1 MAVMDSL
8 LAFTVAATLL
18 TLTPGLDTALV
29 LRTATAEG
37 GKKAFQAALGIN
49 VGCFI
54 WGAMVAFG
62 LGTLI
67 AVSEL
72 AFNILKW
79 CGALYLCWLG
89 IQMIRHPKK
98 DLGGEVSPSVKS
110 HNWFIR
116 GMLGNV
122 LNPKMGVFY
131 VSFLPQFIPQGHSA
145 ILWTFSLVTI
155 HVLLGTLWSLSLIYA
170 TRPLSRLLRR
180 ENVIK
185 WMNRVTGGLF
195 LFFAFKLM
203 LSSRRY

>member
-1 MAVMDSL
+1 MTVTDSL
-8 LAFTVAATLL
+8 LAFTAAATLL

-29 LRTATAEG
+29 LRTAAAEG

-49 VGCFI
+49 AGCFI

-89 IQMIRHPKK
+89 IQMIWHPQSNLER
-98 DLGGEVSPSVKS
+98 DETSSSTKS
-110 HNWFIR
+110 QNWFVR

-122 LNPKMGVFY
+122 LNPKVGVFY
-131 VSFLPQFIPQGHSA
+131 VSFLPQFIPLGHSP
-145 ILWTFSLVTI
+145 ILWTFGLVSI
-155 HVLLGTLWSLSLIYA
+155 HVLLGTLWSLSLISA
-170 TRPLSRLLRR
+170 TRPISHILRR

-185 WMNRVTGGLF
+185 WMNRVTGGVF
-195 LFFAFKLM
+195 LLFAFKLAV
-203 LSSRRY
+203 SNR